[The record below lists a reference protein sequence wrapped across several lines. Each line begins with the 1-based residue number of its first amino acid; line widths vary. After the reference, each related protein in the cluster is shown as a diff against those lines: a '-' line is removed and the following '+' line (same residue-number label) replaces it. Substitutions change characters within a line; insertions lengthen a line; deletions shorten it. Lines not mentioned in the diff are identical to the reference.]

1 MGKSGTVKVGT
12 NLGGGG
18 TGFILNDQGHIA
30 TNYHVIEGA
39 TEVLVVFVSGKK
51 AFEVAAKIVVTKPE
65 KDLAILRCDLPFK
78 IDPFTL
84 VSRKTVGGQAVMA
97 VGYPGVLDEVFSPSS
112 ADGVRP
118 TGRAGEYT
126 LNDEAVNFFTP
137 VTFSGNVG
145 KEMNIDSGFGGNFR
159 GIAHNAKISEGNSGG
174 PLIDLSG
181 RVVGINTQV
190 AGSDFGI
197 DYAFAIHA
205 SELIALA
212 RAHSIPIDVTSSKA
226 SSPGG
231 TSGLNM
237 LLVVVVAAFA
247 VVMFLMVLRK
257 PRMVM
262 VEAVSRVM
270 HRNRSQSRPA
280 PEPIQAPAGNR
291 SQPPTIP
298 TAGNGSA
305 MHLRGRDQQ
314 GHSYDL
320 TFGKLDFS
328 RNGGRLVIGRNN
340 DLCQLT
346 LSQDSV
352 SRQHATLTLAGSAV
366 QVEDRNSGNGTLVNG
381 RELKVGQ
388 PSVTLHPG
396 DKLTV
401 GEVVLIFEIFS

>member
-1 MGKSGTVKVGT
+1 MGQT
-12 NLGGGG
+12 
-18 TGFILNDQGHIA
+18 IA
-30 TNYHVIEGA
+30 TVGFPGA
-39 TEVLVVFVSGKK
+39 IDTTYSWATLDGVEMDGIPGDGRITKEDAKSDFQPVVFSGS
-51 AFEVAAKIVVTKPE
+51 VAKPSIV
-65 KDLAILRCDLPFK
+65 
-78 IDPFTL
+78 
-84 VSRKTVGGQAVMA
+84 
-97 VGYPGVLDEVFSPSS
+97 
-112 ADGVRP
+112 DGVR
-118 TGRAGEYT
+118 
-126 LNDEAVNFFTP
+126 VIFH
-137 VTFSGNVG
+137 S
-145 KEMNIDSGFGGNFR
+145 
-159 GIAHNAKISEGNSGG
+159 AKISGGNSGG
-174 PLIDLSG
+174 PLIDADG
-181 RVVGINTQV
+181 RVCGINTSV
-190 AGSDFGI
+190 FDKAAKVGV
-197 DYAFAIHA
+197 DYPCSIHA
-205 SELIALA
+205 SALVALA
-212 RAHSIPIDVTSSKA
+212 RTLSIPIDVTASKA
-226 SSPGG
+226 SVAGG

-352 SRQHATLTLAGSAV
+352 SRQHATLTLVGSAV